1 VQHALMD
8 AFNDNASSTMTNVP
22 GPREQLFF
30 AGEAIRNMVFFGPQS
45 GKMGVGLSVF
55 SYQDTLTMGISA
67 DKGMIPHPEVF
78 TACFEQELRE
88 WLAHPG

>member
-1 VQHALMD
+1 
-8 AFNDNASSTMTNVP
+8 
-22 GPREQLFF
+22 
-30 AGEAIRNMVFFGPQS
+30 
-45 GKMGVGLSVF
+45 MGVGLSVF

-88 WLAHPG
+88 WLAHPS